1 MHDLPIEL
9 LGSPLLREKA
19 SPVEVFDD
27 ALQELVHAMFRTM
40 YRAHG
45 QGLAAPQVGVLRRIV
60 VIDLPNEGSPAY
72 ALINPRIVERGASK
86 TRSEE
91 GCLSIPG
98 VSAPVERSSEIVVAA
113 QDPNG
118 SPLRTE
124 AAGEL
129 AHCMQ
134 HEIDHLDGVLYI
146 DHLSFLQRQLV
157 LKRCEKLSRRKRA

>member
-9 LGSPLLREKA
+9 LGSPLLRERA

-27 ALQELVHAMFRTM
+27 ALRELVQAMFRTM

-60 VIDLPNEGSPAY
+60 VIDLPNESSPAY
-72 ALINPRIVERGASK
+72 ALINPRIVERGSSK
-86 TRSEE
+86 ARAEE

-98 VSAPVERSSEIVVAA
+98 VSAPVERHSEIAVEA
-113 QDPNG
+113 QDPSG
-118 SPLRTE
+118 SPLRIE

-134 HEIDHLDGVLYI
+134 HEIDHLEGVLYI

-157 LKRCEKLSRRKRA
+157 LKRYEKLSRRKRA

>member
-9 LGSPLLREKA
+9 LGAPVLRETA
-19 SPVEVFDD
+19 STVETFDD
-27 ALQELVHAMFRTM
+27 ALRELVHAMFRTM

-45 QGLAAPQVGVLRRIV
+45 QGLAAPQVGVRRRIV
-60 VIDLPNEGSPAY
+60 VIDLPHESAPAY
-72 ALINPRIVERGASK
+72 ALVNPRIVQKGASR
-86 TRSEE
+86 TRAEE

-98 VSAPVERSSEIVVAA
+98 VSAPVERYDEVVVEA

-118 SPLRTE
+118 APLRIK

-134 HEIDHLDGVLYI
+134 HEVDHLDGVLYI
-146 DHLSFLQRQLV
+146 DRLSSLQRQLL
-157 LKRCEKLSRRKRA
+157 LKRYDKALRVERA